1 MNMSETPS
9 ALDEAQNLAKSLED
23 AVKAMEAALL
33 CLDEGNVSRAGQ
45 ILYSAIK
52 AAAPLQ

>member
-1 MNMSETPS
+1 MSETPP
-9 ALDEAQNLAKSLED
+9 ALDEAQNLAKSLAD

-33 CLDEGNVSRAGQ
+33 CLDEGNISRAGQ

-52 AAAPLQ
+52 AAAQ